1 MFFYFGYGS
10 NMSVSS
16 LRAKGVTAMRSEA
29 AMLEGWRLTFNIPE
43 FFRIEGGTGNIEL
56 CPNAS
61 VHGVLHACRDADLAT
76 LDQLEA
82 VGSVYNRI
90 EASVLTYTG
99 RRAHAYVYVG
109 IPAITNPHCLPSQ
122 RYLNILTSGAEQ
134 MRLDPDYIAQLRGTP
149 ALPRPAFPP
158 FVHPVGAAIFRLED
172 LPQRPHCTALA
183 GGVFDMGGARRQH
196 DYLKRLLSGK
206 DVTLLFLKRMDTS
219 SGNETFEDVRQGHY
233 SDAQREYLN
242 AYLHE
247 FAREYRYLGRLDYD
261 ALPPDPSAYVL
272 GNTVTASRAAVRP
285 STNWRLSPIWA
296 ARPPLQTQTPARK
309 VLDEASLRHREL
321 KNENL
326 GFLSEGCGFMPVDLP
341 RLSLPPAFAAW
352 DQAAALLPELHRTLR
367 LRRVLDDLPLLPADA
382 EHLDE
387 GSLLRAGSLLA
398 MLSHA
403 YQYVEPRPPDRLPEA
418 LLQPWKTVRD
428 RLGRGPAVLNYIDL
442 IVYNWR
448 LLNPQRPDPM
458 RIDNMRLAIPTVDNN
473 EERVFYL
480 TQAEILAHASP
491 IVGAVVRAQEA
502 VITDDP
508 EALESE
514 LTTIIDCLKRI
525 VRESLLNI
533 NPNPGS
539 PYYVDPVIWAKT
551 VAPFAVP
558 FERNVQ
564 GPSGTTSP
572 LFNTLDIFFRRQGYE
587 SFLGREIYNLRDTY
601 PPLWRQYLQAVG
613 EISVPGYVQQRGN
626 ANLKGLLLD
635 AFATYA
641 GEHGFLGRHRMK
653 VYGYL
658 QLAFKVGR
666 SVTIGG
672 FRGVFRDRTWDQVDS
687 ELEIARVE
695 RMQSFPER
703 AYHVHIK
710 SVDTHQPGSPD
721 GVSHVVLDTSS
732 CGIRHEAGDRC
743 GILPENSDELIN
755 RTLQVLGCDG
765 DSLIILNSEWR
776 SAVRL
781 RPGYENATALS
792 LRQLLRFGRIRPVTP
807 RMAEA
812 LHAQT
817 QNETLKEQ
825 MLRQTTEQWELWDL
839 LLLLRQFGYDPRAL
853 CGTAESSISGI
864 TSSPICRVVPP
875 ETFRMYSISS
885 VTNLATTT
893 AAQEMHLTVGRL
905 RYETAGT
912 LHEKT
917 EKRAGTASNFLAT
930 AHGRK
935 EALALVVQHPPRFS
949 LPNNPRTP
957 IVLLAGGTGVSPFR
971 AFLVERLRHINAA
984 VSWLFLGL
992 RSREYFCY
1000 EEEFSPYLQLGK
1012 LELRVAFSRDDVSL
1026 SYVEDERGGRFEYAP
1041 GARCYVTDLLLDEAT
1056 AKTIWQLVQPTE
1068 EGGQGAYVYVCGR
1081 SSFARS
1087 VIDALKELFAR
1098 FASTDPSKRHEAAED
1113 MLCRLVAEGRFLQE
1127 VFTGE
1132 STSTE
1137 TLPTFPVSEIVLH
1150 NNSERGPW
1158 MVLDGKV
1165 YDLTPYLRL
1174 HPGGTRILQ
1183 ACAGIDAS
1191 DAYAR
1196 VHQGHSEVDAIRDM
1210 YCIGAVR
1217 VPQLGRSS
1225 AKIAGPSGVQVVSIA
1240 AVYRSWVQTLYLLV
1254 EMENALANDVSLQ
1267 SASTT
1272 RDEPILPRS
1281 PYRLARLIETHQRF
1295 LRTYAEG
1302 LVEETLPN
1310 LWLITQGFFGGAQ
1323 PASWMRTRLD
1333 GLPARTSFRFAN
1345 AMVAELFR
1353 VVEELRGDASA
1364 GAQRIWE
1371 RIRAACDIQVAADA
1385 ALLTRLK
1392 ETLRQGVMAFEQLGP
1407 RVSSEGGD
1415 ALLSACTTL
1424 LRSLEGYFDGMQ
1436 QQLVQEGQWA
1446 PKPIESE
1453 SNEYLALRTEMKT
1466 LLLNNYWVMEEDQ
1479 AKKIVILKRT
1489 ALVFTSTEDVVRA
1502 NDGVISQ
1509 IRPAHNQYGIVVDMR
1524 QAPLRNDPAFENAMG
1539 RLRNELTSRYARLA
1553 LLLETAVGVLQVN
1566 RIGREEGN
1574 RTFATRSESAAIK
1587 FAMGQG

>member
-10 NMSVSS
+10 NMSVTS
-16 LRAKGVTAMRSEA
+16 LRAKGVAAMRSEA
-29 AMLEGWRLTFNIPE
+29 AMLEGWQLTFNIPE

-82 VGSVYNRI
+82 VGIVYNRI

-99 RRAHAYVYVG
+99 RRARAYVYVG
-109 IPAITNPHCLPSQ
+109 LPGRTNAQGLPSQ

-134 MRLDPDYIAQLRGTP
+134 MRLDPDYIAQLRSTP

-158 FVHPVGAAIFRLED
+158 FAHPADAPVFKLED
-172 LPQRPHCTALA
+172 LTRRPHCTALA
-183 GGVFDMGGARRQH
+183 GAVFDMSGARRQH
-196 DYLKRLLSGK
+196 DYLKRLLAGK

-219 SGNETFEDVRQGHY
+219 SGSESFDDVRQSRY
-233 SDAQREYLN
+233 NDAQREYLN

-247 FAREYRYLGRLDYD
+247 FAREYRYLGRLSYD
-261 ALPPDPSAYVL
+261 AGPAEPSAYVL
-272 GNTVTASRAAVRP
+272 GSTVTASRAVVRP

-296 ARPPLQTQTPARK
+296 ARPPVQTQTPARR
-309 VLDEASLRHREL
+309 VLEEASQRHREL
-321 KNENL
+321 KHENL
-326 GFLSEGCGFMPVDLP
+326 GFLSEGCGFMPVELP

-352 DQAAALLPELHRTLR
+352 DQAAAMLPELHRTLR
-367 LRRVLDDLPLLPADA
+367 LRRALDDLPLLPADA

-387 GSLLRAGSLLA
+387 PSLLRAASVLA
-398 MLSHA
+398 MLAHA
-403 YQYVEPRPPDRLPEA
+403 YQYVEPRPPEHLPESVM
-418 LLQPWKTVRD
+418 QPWKTVRE

-448 LLNPQRPDPM
+448 LLNPHRPDPM
-458 RIDNMRLAIPTVDNN
+458 RLDNMRLAIPTVDNN

-502 VITDDP
+502 VIADDP

-558 FERNVQ
+558 FDRHVQ

-587 SFLGREIYNLRDTY
+587 SFLGKEIYNLRGTY
-601 PPLWRQYLQAVG
+601 PPLWQQYLQALG
-613 EISVPGYVQQRGN
+613 EISVPRYVQQSGN

-641 GEHGFLGRHRMK
+641 GEQGFLGRHRMK

-687 ELEIARVE
+687 ELELSRVE
-695 RMQSFPER
+695 RLHSFPER
-703 AYHVHIK
+703 AYHVRVK
-710 SVDTHQPGSPD
+710 SVDTHQPGRPD
-721 GVSHVVLDTSS
+721 GVSHVVLDTSG
-732 CGIRHEAGDRC
+732 CGIRYEPGDRC
-743 GILPENSDELIN
+743 GILPENSDELVE
-755 RTLQVLGCDG
+755 RTLQVLGTSG
-765 DSLIILNSEWR
+765 DSLIVLNREWR

-781 RPGYENATALS
+781 RPGFENATSLS

-812 LHAQT
+812 LHALT
-817 QNETLKEQ
+817 QNETLKDQ

-839 LLLLRQFGYDPRAL
+839 LLLLRQFGYDPSAL
-853 CGTAESSISGI
+853 CGSSEPSASGA

-905 RYETAGT
+905 RYETQGT
-912 LHEKT
+912 LNECPQR
-917 EKRAGTASNFLAT
+917 RAGTASNFLAT

-935 EALALVVQHPPRFS
+935 EPVSLIVQHPPRFS

-957 IVLLAGGTGVSPFR
+957 IILLAGGTGVSPFR
-971 AFLVERLRHINAA
+971 AFLIERLRHINAG

-1000 EEEFSPYLQLGK
+1000 EDEFSPYLQLGK
-1012 LELRVAFSRDDVSL
+1012 LELRVAFSRDDVAL
-1026 SYVEDERGGRFEYAP
+1026 SYVEDDSGGRFVYGP
-1041 GARCYVTDLLLDEAT
+1041 GQRCYVTDLLLEEKT
-1056 AKTIWQLVQPTE
+1056 AQTIWSLLQPPE
-1068 EGGQGAYVYVCGR
+1068 DGGQGAYIYVCGR

-1087 VIDALKELFAR
+1087 VIDALKQLFSR
-1098 FASTDPSKRHEAAED
+1098 FTQAPAERRAEAAED
-1113 MLCRLVAEGRFLQE
+1113 VLCRLVAEGRFLQE

-1137 TLPTFPVSEIVLH
+1137 ALPTFPVSEIVLH
-1150 NNSERGPW
+1150 NNSERGYW

-1165 YDLTPYLRL
+1165 YDLGPFLRL
-1174 HPGGTRILQ
+1174 HPGGTRIVQ
-1183 ACAGIDAS
+1183 ACSGIDAS

-1196 VHQGHSEVDAIRDM
+1196 VHQGHTEVDAIRDM

-1217 VPQLGRSS
+1217 LPHLGRGF
-1225 AKIAGPSGVQVVSIA
+1225 AKIEGPSGVQVVSIA
-1240 AVYRSWVQTLYLLV
+1240 AVYRAWVQALYLVV
-1254 EMENALANDVSLQ
+1254 EMENALEIDRSLQ
-1267 SASTT
+1267 TVSTT
-1272 RDEPILPRS
+1272 RDEPVLPRS

-1295 LRTYAEG
+1295 LRTYVDG
-1302 LVEETLPN
+1302 LAEETLPN
-1310 LWLITQGFFGGAQ
+1310 LWLITQGFFGGSL
-1323 PASWMRTRLD
+1323 PAGWMRAQLDALQTRESL
-1333 GLPARTSFRFAN
+1333 RFAN

-1353 VVEELRGDASA
+1353 VVEELRSDSSPAA
-1364 GAQRIWE
+1364 LRIWE
-1371 RIRAACDIQVAADA
+1371 RIRAACDILTAADA
-1385 ALLTRLK
+1385 DLLSTLK
-1392 ETLRQGVMAFEQLGP
+1392 QTLRQGVLTLEELGP
-1407 RVSSEGGD
+1407 RSNHEAGP
-1415 ALLSACTTL
+1415 ALLSACSAL
-1424 LRSLEGYFDGMQ
+1424 LRQVQSYFDAAQ

-1446 PKPIESE
+1446 PKPIDSD

-1466 LLLNNYWVMEEDQ
+1466 LLLNNFWVMEEDE
-1479 AKKIVILKRT
+1479 AKKVVILKRT
-1489 ALVFTSTEDVVRA
+1489 ALVFSSTADVIRA
-1502 NDGVISQ
+1502 NDAVIAQ
-1509 IRPAHNQYGIVVDMR
+1509 IRPGHNQYGIVVDMR